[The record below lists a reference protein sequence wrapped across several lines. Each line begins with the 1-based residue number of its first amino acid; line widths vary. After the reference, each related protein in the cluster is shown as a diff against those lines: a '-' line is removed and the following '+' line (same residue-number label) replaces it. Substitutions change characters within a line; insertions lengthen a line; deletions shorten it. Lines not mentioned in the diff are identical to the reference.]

1 MKPSGAAIPVETLSA
16 LTPDALA
23 MLGDLVAHSG
33 WNQTP
38 QDWAIFAHEGS
49 LFVSRGASGAIIG
62 GGAVLPMGAQVAW
75 ISMILVTPAARG
87 KGVGSALFAH
97 CLRAVQAGGAG
108 GRTHRLSR
116 RHTGRRPKLLQ
127 EPFFEHHRPERLVL
141 APLRSMPFS
150 SVRT

>member
-62 GGAVLPMGAQVAW
+62 SGAVLPMGAQVAW
-75 ISMILVTPAARG
+75 ISMIL
-87 KGVGSALFAH
+87 
-97 CLRAVQAGGAG
+97 
-108 GRTHRLSR
+108 
-116 RHTGRRPKLLQ
+116 
-127 EPFFEHHRPERLVL
+127 

-150 SVRT
+150 SVRTSNPT